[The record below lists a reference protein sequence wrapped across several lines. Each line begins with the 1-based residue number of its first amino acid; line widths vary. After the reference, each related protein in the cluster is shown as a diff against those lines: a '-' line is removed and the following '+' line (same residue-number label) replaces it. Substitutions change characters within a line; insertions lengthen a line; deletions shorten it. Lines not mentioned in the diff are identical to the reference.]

1 MRKNERKKSDKARGA
16 KRTRLKVIIMG
27 ALLGAAYAALAARL
41 AQLMIFSDAR
51 VEEYAERQSR
61 GSVRIS
67 LPRGQ
72 IYDRNMRQLAVSVD
86 MPSVYVNP
94 RKIRDP
100 DAAARKLAG
109 LLEPERPSARARVYR
124 KLKRAMAARKDKSF
138 VWVRRKAPPD
148 VKERIKAA
156 DIPGVGF
163 VNESKRFYPKRGM
176 AAKIIGF
183 CGIDNQGL
191 SGLEYRYDDVI
202 RPVKGRFT
210 VLKDA
215 LGRPLSMPD
224 VLDVMEK
231 SAPYDL
237 ILTIDERIQ
246 YIAER
251 ALERRVRELGASRG
265 VAIVMN
271 PVTGEILAV
280 AEQPEFNP
288 NNFARYD
295 AKERR
300 LMAVSEALEPGS
312 TFKIFVAAAAI
323 EEGVTDVSDVID
335 CEDGRYMVGGH
346 YFNEANYHRYGL
358 LPLADVIA
366 KSSNIGAIKLA
377 ERMGPKVLRGRLE
390 SFGFGSRTGVDL
402 PGESPGLLR
411 PVSEWSLT
419 SLPSISFG
427 QEVAVTPIQLITGAL
442 VFANGGLLVRPYVV
456 KAFSRDGRI
465 VKEVEPEV
473 RRRVVSASTARKIKD
488 MMIEVVENGT
498 GKLAAAPGFTV
509 AGKTGTAQKVDPLT
523 RTYSKTK
530 FLSSFAGFFPAEDP
544 RLAILVMID
553 EPEGAAWGGTVAGP
567 VFSEIAVRAA
577 RILRIPS
584 AKTDVYQIDWGKLTR
599 KDGAGPDETGTAG
612 AARERGLDET
622 S

>member
-1 MRKNERKKSDKARGA
+1 MRKNKREKADRPSAGPA
-16 KRTRLKVIIMG
+16 RLKVVIMG
-27 ALLGAAYAALAARL
+27 VVLGMAYVVLVARL
-41 AQLMIFSDAR
+41 AQLMMFSDEK
-51 VEEYAERQSR
+51 VERYSERQSR

-86 MPSVYVNP
+86 MPSVYINP
-94 RKIRDP
+94 VKTP
-100 DAAARKLAG
+100 NPAAAARKLAA
-109 LLEPERPSARARVYR
+109 LLEPENPSTRARVYR
-124 KLKRAMAARKDKSF
+124 KLKRSITRRRDRSF
-138 VWVRRKAPPD
+138 VWVRRKVPPA
-148 VKERIKAA
+148 VKDRIKAA

-163 VNESKRFYPKRGM
+163 VKESKRFYPKRDI
-176 AAKIIGF
+176 AAKIVGF

-191 SGLEYRYDDVI
+191 SGLEYRYDEVI

-224 VLDVMEK
+224 ALDVVEE

-237 ILTIDERIQ
+237 VLTIDERIQ
-246 YIAER
+246 YIAEK
-251 ALERRVRELGASRG
+251 ALERRVNELGAASG
-265 VAIVMN
+265 VAIVMS
-271 PVTGEILAV
+271 PATGRILAI

-295 AKERR
+295 AKRRR
-300 LMAVSEALEPGS
+300 LMAVSEAWEPGS
-312 TFKIFVAAAAI
+312 TFKIFVAAAAL
-323 EEGVTDVSDVID
+323 EEGVTDVNDVID

-377 ERMGPKVLRGRLE
+377 ERMGPEVLRKRLE
-390 SFGFGSRTGVDL
+390 SFGFSSKMGVDL

-427 QEVAVTPIQLITGAL
+427 QEVAVTPIQLITGMC
-442 VFANGGLLVRPYVV
+442 VFANGGLLVRPHVV
-456 KAFSRDGRI
+456 RYFARDGHVVR
-465 VKEVEPEV
+465 EVEPEI

-498 GKLAAAPGFTV
+498 GKRATVPGFTV
-509 AGKTGTAQKVDPLT
+509 AGKTGTAQKTDPHT
-523 RTYSKTK
+523 RTYSRTK
-530 FLSSFAGFFPAEDP
+530 FLSSFAGFFPAEEP

-553 EPEGAAWGGTVAGP
+553 EPEGVAWGGAVAGP
-567 VFSEIAVRAA
+567 VFSEIAARAA

-599 KDGAGPDETGTAG
+599 KDGMRPDETGATG
-612 AARERGLDET
+612 AAGERDRDEI